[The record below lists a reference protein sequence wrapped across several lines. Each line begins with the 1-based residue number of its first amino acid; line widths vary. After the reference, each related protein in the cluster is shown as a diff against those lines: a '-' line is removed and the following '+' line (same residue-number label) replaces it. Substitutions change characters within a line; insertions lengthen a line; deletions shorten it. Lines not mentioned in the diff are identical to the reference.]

1 MNDETSEKTEKL
13 KSLKAE
19 EKISF
24 KPFGFSALKP
34 LFLPAL
40 ALALPLAAAAAPAN
54 SARLAA
60 EMTAVPAGDLAAAT
74 ENFLGE
80 KRVAWRG
87 ERVLVRV
94 KTTLPARA
102 KLSAELVS
110 AAGARVPAR
119 AEYVRSTLGQGGV
132 PVADVVEPAGTPFR
146 IPAGEAFVLVSADV
160 PADAAP
166 GAYALNFS
174 VNGRARKAADVEV
187 LPLALPPPRAWK
199 IHLDLWQHPE
209 AVARWTGAKLWSRE
223 HFAAMR
229 PMMRRLA
236 DAGQK
241 VITCSIIEEPWDHQT
256 RDDWSSMVKWR
267 RTRAGTWKFDYAAF
281 DAYVSF
287 MREIL
292 GEDAQISCYT
302 MVSWSLKTTYFDEA
316 AGAEKTVSLDPASP
330 DYDATWK
337 AFLTDFRTHVAK
349 KGWLEK
355 TCIAL
360 DERPDALVNAARAVV
375 EKYAP
380 ELKIVSAVDRPTKM
394 APFVHDISA
403 AFQHSGGV
411 AELADARRAEG
422 RTTTFYV
429 CTSPAKPNTFPHSSA
444 AEPHWLLLYAAAA
457 RFDGFLR
464 WAYNSWVE
472 NPFADCRWPQRAWP
486 AGDCFLVY
494 PGDRTTPRF
503 ETLRDG
509 VEDFEKIRIL
519 EERAAL
525 PGADAKLKSAVAELR
540 AFLEGAFTVQAGYG
554 DAHAAQVREARA
566 RIDRA
571 SALAAKTP
579 ERAAGAPA
587 R

>member
-1 MNDETSEKTEKL
+1 MKHLE
-13 KSLKAE
+13 A
-19 EKISF
+19 F
-24 KPFGFSALKP
+24 C
-34 LFLPAL
+34 
-40 ALALPLAAAAAPAN
+40 LAAFAAAFQIAATAAPSKA
-54 SARLAA
+54 ARLAE
-60 EMTAVPAGDLAAAT
+60 EMTAVPAGDLSAAT

-94 KTTLPARA
+94 KATLPARA
-102 KLSAELVS
+102 KLAAELVS
-110 AAGARVPAR
+110 ADGTRIPAR
-119 AEYVRSTLGQGGV
+119 AEYVRPTLGQGSV
-132 PVADVVEPAGTPFR
+132 PVADIVEPAGTPFR

-160 PADAAP
+160 PADTAS
-166 GAYALNFS
+166 GAYTLNFA
-174 VNGRARKAADVEV
+174 VNGKTRKAADVEV
-187 LPLALPPPRAWK
+187 LDIELPPPRAWK

-209 AVARWTGAKLWSRE
+209 AVARWTGTKLWSRE

-241 VITCSIIEEPWDHQT
+241 VITCSIINEPWDHQT
-256 RDDWSSMVKWR
+256 RDDWSSMVGWR
-267 RTRAGTWKFDYAAF
+267 RTRAGTWKFDYTAF

-292 GEDAQISCYT
+292 GSDAQISCYT

-316 AGAEKTVSLDPASP
+316 EGKERTVSLDPASP

-337 AFLTDFRTHVAK
+337 AFLTDFRAHVAK

-394 APFVHDISA
+394 ASFVHDISA

-411 AELADARRAEG
+411 AELAETRRAAA

-429 CTSPAKPNTFPHSSA
+429 CTSPAKPNTFPHSAA
-444 AEPHWLLLYAAAA
+444 AEPHWLPLYAAAA
-457 RFDGFLR
+457 RLDGFLR

-472 NPFADCRWPQRAWP
+472 NPFADCRWPKRAWP

-494 PGDRTTPRF
+494 PGNRTTPRF

-509 VEDFEKIRIL
+509 IEDFEKIRIL
-519 EERAAL
+519 EERAAR
-525 PGADAKLKSAVAELR
+525 PDASAELKRAVAELR
-540 AFLEGAFTVQAGYG
+540 AFLEQTFTVQAGYG
-554 DAHAAQVREARA
+554 NAHAAQVRAARE
-566 RIDRA
+566 RID
-571 SALAAKTP
+571 SAAVVSAKKSD
-579 ERAAGAPA
+579 RAAGAPA